1 MDGSYGRWND
11 SVCVGSGTGIG
22 PISSAL
28 NPQRAREVWLIDF
41 AKRTVAIYR
50 LCGDRYEPPT
60 ILALEG
66 VTPLA
71 AVPGAI
77 IHWDPIV
84 ARIRKSQND

>member
-1 MDGSYGRWND
+1 MAFIRRD
-11 SVCVGSGTGIG
+11 SHFHTY
-22 PISSAL
+22 
-28 NPQRAREVWLIDF
+28 
-41 AKRTVAIYR
+41 YR
-50 LCGDRYEPPT
+50 LCGDRYGAPT